1 MTQITYCGPSTMTGH
16 LEIHIKT
23 KEINGGGIAYG
34 QYNWVLIER
43 AGTPTE
49 MRETGSGT
57 FSNREI
63 VPYGDWEGWVMSDGN
78 DVTKETT

>member
-1 MTQITYCGPSTMTGH
+1 
-16 LEIHIKT
+16 
-23 KEINGGGIAYG
+23 
-34 QYNWVLIER
+34 
-43 AGTPTE
+43 